1 MKQHLQSPPL
11 SSHHVG
17 RHRLRIKGPATSQRG
32 VVLLFTLIAL
42 VILLVASIA
51 LVRSLNTSLFTA
63 GNIGFKRDL
72 QNQGER
78 AVNQVLT
85 AFDAG
90 GALASIEKRKD
101 HLPNSNYSAS
111 FLTTNAYGIPDI
123 LSKSDTDFAAVW
135 SAPDIDVADQK
146 IKVRYVV
153 DRLCNS
159 TGDEQDLGAGG
170 CILADNAASPG
181 TSASNLQNAEKSLGV
196 GLAGAVPI
204 SVVYRI
210 SIRVTGPRNTQS
222 FFQSTFTVPSN

>member
-1 MKQHLQSPPL
+1 MKHHLHPSSALQRTVRRPL
-11 SSHHVG
+11 IRG
-17 RHRLRIKGPATSQRG
+17 RMASQRG

-42 VILLVASIA
+42 VILLVASVA

-85 AFDAG
+85 AFDPG
-90 GALASIEKRKD
+90 STLGTIDIRKD
-101 HLPNSNYSAS
+101 HSFNNNYSAS
-111 FLTTNAYGIPDI
+111 FLKTNAYGIPEI
-123 LSKSDTDFAAVW
+123 LEKTDAEFAAVW
-135 SAPDIDVADQK
+135 KAPDINVAD
-146 IKVRYVV
+146 
-153 DRLCNS
+153 
-159 TGDEQDLGAGG
+159 LGSGG
-170 CILADNAASPG
+170 CILADSTASPG
-181 TSASNLQNAEKSLGV
+181 TSASNLQSAEKSLGT

-222 FFQSTFTVPSN
+222 FFQSTFTVPSST

>member
-1 MKQHLQSPPL
+1 MKHHLQSSLASQRTAYPI
-11 SSHHVG
+11 SRG
-17 RHRLRIKGPATSQRG
+17 RAASQRG

-85 AFDAG
+85 AFDPG
-90 GALASIEKRKD
+90 GLLASIDNRKI
-101 HLPNSNYSAS
+101 HVFTSNYSAS
-111 FLTTNAYGIPDI
+111 FLKTNSYGIPEA
-123 LSKSDTDFAAVW
+123 LEKSDTDFAAVW
-135 SAPDIDVADQK
+135 KAPDIDVADQK

-159 TGDEQDLGAGG
+159 TGDEQDLGSGG
-170 CILADNAASPG
+170 CILADSTASPG
-181 TSASNLQNAEKSLGV
+181 TSASNLQSAEKSLGT
-196 GLAGAVPI
+196 GLAGAIPI

-222 FFQSTFTVPSN
+222 FFQSTFTVPSST